1 MNEGVLSMSI
11 EKAVDRFSLENDI
24 LLCWRIIDDLNT
36 LRNVYDREHTE
47 DEVLNILIGL
57 SDLYDQRFT
66 DLFDTFEKCI
76 KAGVV
81 T

>member
-1 MNEGVLSMSI
+1 MSI

-24 LLCWRIIDDLNT
+24 LLCWRIIDDLKT
-36 LRNVYDREHTE
+36 LQSVYDREHTE

-57 SDLYDQRFT
+57 SDMYNQRFN

-76 KAGVV
+76 KVGVV

>member
-1 MNEGVLSMSI
+1 MNKGVLSMSI

-24 LLCWRIIDDLNT
+24 LLCWRIIDDLKT
-36 LRNVYDREHTE
+36 LQSVYDREHTE

-57 SDLYDQRFT
+57 SDMYNQRFN

-76 KAGVV
+76 KVKVV

>member
-1 MNEGVLSMSI
+1 MSI

-36 LRNVYDREHTE
+36 LQSVYDREHTE

-57 SDLYDQRFT
+57 SDLYNQRFT

-76 KAGVV
+76 KVGVV